1 MRKRITEGRSN
12 DRDSGKSSFS
22 KPDYKRKEGGFGTE
36 KRSFDKPFQKNEGF
50 SKTTGGSDR
59 YPKKDFKPNTFG
71 KNEGSSSD
79 RFPKRDLKSST
90 YGKPEGE
97 SARFT
102 KRDAAGFGKG
112 PSDGKFQRKDT
123 RPSTDRPSDRFP
135 KKDYKP
141 SGTGRPDTGFSKDRF
156 DRKDDRFPRT
166 ENRPEGGFP
175 KRDFGTR
182 NDNYKGGKPEG
193 GYKPREDSRG
203 GFERKDDRAPRTEN
217 RSDGFPKREFGNRND
232 NYKGAKP
239 EGGYKP
245 REDSRGGFERK
256 DDRTPRTENRSDG
269 FPKREF
275 GGRNDNYKG
284 ARPEGGFKPREDSR
298 GEFERKDERPNF
310 ERKAFERR
318 ENSQKPEI
326 KNSTYGQTKNDKS
339 AFRPNYEEDALK
351 KKLPPKVRTKIESSE
366 VFVPTV
372 RLNRYLANA
381 GLCSRR
387 DADEFIASGQ
397 ITVNGEVI
405 TEMGYQVQPTDVVK
419 YGRKI
424 LNREKLVYVL
434 LNKPKDF
441 LTTTDDPEGRK
452 TVMDLVQKACPERI
466 YPVGR
471 LDRATTGLLLMT
483 NDGELAEKLSHPSN
497 AMRKIYQAE
506 LDKKFLQEDFDKILE
521 GIELEDG
528 NIKADDLSI
537 ITPDRQVVGIEIHSG
552 KNRIVR
558 RIFESLGY
566 EVTKLDRTTYAGLTK
581 KDLPRGNWRFLTE
594 KEVIRL
600 KYLI

>member
-1 MRKRITEGRSN
+1 M
-12 DRDSGKSSFS
+12 
-22 KPDYKRKEGGFGTE
+22 
-36 KRSFDKPFQKNEGF
+36 
-50 SKTTGGSDR
+50 
-59 YPKKDFKPNTFG
+59 
-71 KNEGSSSD
+71 
-79 RFPKRDLKSST
+79 
-90 YGKPEGE
+90 
-97 SARFT
+97 
-102 KRDAAGFGKG
+102 
-112 PSDGKFQRKDT
+112 
-123 RPSTDRPSDRFP
+123 
-135 KKDYKP
+135 
-141 SGTGRPDTGFSKDRF
+141 
-156 DRKDDRFPRT
+156 
-166 ENRPEGGFP
+166 
-175 KRDFGTR
+175 
-182 NDNYKGGKPEG
+182 
-193 GYKPREDSRG
+193 
-203 GFERKDDRAPRTEN
+203 
-217 RSDGFPKREFGNRND
+217 
-232 NYKGAKP
+232 
-239 EGGYKP
+239 
-245 REDSRGGFERK
+245 
-256 DDRTPRTENRSDG
+256 
-269 FPKREF
+269 
-275 GGRNDNYKG
+275 
-284 ARPEGGFKPREDSR
+284 
-298 GEFERKDERPNF
+298 
-310 ERKAFERR
+310 
-318 ENSQKPEI
+318 
-326 KNSTYGQTKNDKS
+326 
-339 AFRPNYEEDALK
+339 
-351 KKLPPKVRTKIESSE
+351 ESSE
-366 VFVPTV
+366 TFTPTI

-506 LDKKFLQEDFDKILE
+506 LDKKIEQEDFDKILE
-521 GIELEDG
+521 GVELEDG
-528 NIKADDLSI
+528 MIKADDLSV

>member
-1 MRKRITEGRSN
+1 MRKRITEGRSS
-12 DRDSGKSSFS
+12 DRDSSKSSFG
-22 KPDYKRKEGGFGTE
+22 KPDFKRKEGGFSPE
-36 KRSFDKPFQKNEGF
+36 KRSFDKPFAKKDGF
-50 SKTTGGSDR
+50 SKPAAGNDKFPKREFKPNNFSKSEPGNDR
-59 YPKKDFKPNTFG
+59 FPRKEFKPNTYG
-71 KNEGSSSD
+71 KPEGGND
-79 RFPKRDLKSST
+79 RFPKRDFKLST
-90 YGKPEGE
+90 YGKPEGPSE
-97 SARFT
+97 RFT
-102 KRDAAGFGKG
+102 KRDVENLGNRYPDRNAPIKDARPDAA
-112 PSDGKFQRKDT
+112 R
-123 RPSTDRPSDRFP
+123 STDRFP
-135 KKDYKP
+135 KKEFKP
-141 SGTGRPDTGFSKDRF
+141 NTYGKPTSGTTESRF
-156 DRKDDRFPRT
+156 PRKDDRFPRT
-166 ENRPEGGFP
+166 ENRSE
-175 KRDFGTR
+175 
-182 NDNYKGGKPEG
+182 
-193 GYKPREDSRG
+193 
-203 GFERKDDRAPRTEN
+203 
-217 RSDGFPKREFGNRND
+217 
-232 NYKGAKP
+232 
-239 EGGYKP
+239 
-245 REDSRGGFERK
+245 
-256 DDRTPRTENRSDG
+256 G

-275 GGRNDNYKG
+275 GGRSE
-284 ARPEGGFKPREDSR
+284 RPETGYKPREDNR
-298 GEFERKDERPNF
+298 GGFDNRNERPNF
-310 ERKAFERR
+310 ERKAFDRK
-318 ENSQKPEI
+318 ENTSKPEI
-326 KNSTYGQTKNDKS
+326 SKSNYGNNKNAKQ
-339 AFRPNYEEDALK
+339 AIRPNYEEDALK
-351 KKLPPKVRTKIESSE
+351 SKLPPKVRTKVESSE
-366 VFVPTV
+366 TFTPTI

-506 LDKKFLQEDFDKILE
+506 LDKKIEQEDFDKILE
-521 GIELEDG
+521 GVELEDG
-528 NIKADDLSI
+528 MIKADDLSV

>member
-1 MRKRITEGRSN
+1 MRKRITEGRSS
-12 DRDSGKSSFS
+12 DRDSSKSSFG
-22 KPDYKRKEGGFGTE
+22 KPDFKRKEGGFSPE
-36 KRSFDKPFQKNEGF
+36 KRSFDKPFAKKDGF
-50 SKTTGGSDR
+50 SKPAAGNDKFPKREFKPNNFSKSEPGNDR
-59 YPKKDFKPNTFG
+59 FPKKEFKPNTYG
-71 KNEGSSSD
+71 KPEGGND
-79 RFPKRDLKSST
+79 RFPKRDFKSST
-90 YGKPEGE
+90 YGKPEGPSE
-97 SARFT
+97 RFT
-102 KRDAAGFGKG
+102 KRDVENLGNRYPDRNA
-112 PSDGKFQRKDT
+112 PRKDA
-123 RPSTDRPSDRFP
+123 RPDAGRSTDRFP
-135 KKDYKP
+135 KKEFKP
-141 SGTGRPDTGFSKDRF
+141 NTYGKPTTASTESRF
-156 DRKDDRFPRT
+156 PRKDDRFPRT
-166 ENRPEGGFP
+166 ENRSEGFP
-175 KRDFGTR
+175 KREFGGR
-182 NDNYKGGKPEG
+182 SERSEG

-203 GFERKDDRAPRTEN
+203 GLEN
-217 RSDGFPKREFGNRND
+217 RN
-232 NYKGAKP
+232 
-239 EGGYKP
+239 
-245 REDSRGGFERK
+245 
-256 DDRTPRTENRSDG
+256 
-269 FPKREF
+269 
-275 GGRNDNYKG
+275 
-284 ARPEGGFKPREDSR
+284 
-298 GEFERKDERPNF
+298 ERPNF
-310 ERKAFERR
+310 ERKAFERK
-318 ENSQKPEI
+318 ENAVKPEI
-326 KNSTYGQTKNDKS
+326 SKSNYGNNKNAKQ
-339 AFRPNYEEDALK
+339 AIRPNYEEDALK
-351 KKLPPKVRTKIESSE
+351 SKLPPKVRTKVESSE
-366 VFVPTV
+366 VFTPTI

-506 LDKKFLQEDFDKILE
+506 LDKKIEQEDFDKILK
-521 GIELEDG
+521 GVELEDG
-528 NIKADDLSI
+528 MIKADDLSV

-558 RIFESLGY
+558 RIFEHLGY

>member
-1 MRKRITEGRSN
+1 
-12 DRDSGKSSFS
+12 
-22 KPDYKRKEGGFGTE
+22 
-36 KRSFDKPFQKNEGF
+36 
-50 SKTTGGSDR
+50 
-59 YPKKDFKPNTFG
+59 
-71 KNEGSSSD
+71 
-79 RFPKRDLKSST
+79 
-90 YGKPEGE
+90 
-97 SARFT
+97 
-102 KRDAAGFGKG
+102 
-112 PSDGKFQRKDT
+112 
-123 RPSTDRPSDRFP
+123 
-135 KKDYKP
+135 
-141 SGTGRPDTGFSKDRF
+141 
-156 DRKDDRFPRT
+156 
-166 ENRPEGGFP
+166 
-175 KRDFGTR
+175 
-182 NDNYKGGKPEG
+182 
-193 GYKPREDSRG
+193 
-203 GFERKDDRAPRTEN
+203 
-217 RSDGFPKREFGNRND
+217 
-232 NYKGAKP
+232 
-239 EGGYKP
+239 
-245 REDSRGGFERK
+245 
-256 DDRTPRTENRSDG
+256 
-269 FPKREF
+269 
-275 GGRNDNYKG
+275 
-284 ARPEGGFKPREDSR
+284 
-298 GEFERKDERPNF
+298 
-310 ERKAFERR
+310 
-318 ENSQKPEI
+318 
-326 KNSTYGQTKNDKS
+326 
-339 AFRPNYEEDALK
+339 
-351 KKLPPKVRTKIESSE
+351 
-366 VFVPTV
+366 
-372 RLNRYLANA
+372 LANA

-405 TEMGYQVQPTDVVK
+405 TEMGYQVQATDVVK

-506 LDKKFLQEDFDKILE
+506 LDRKMEQEDFDKILE

-528 NIKADDLSI
+528 NIKADDLSV

-558 RIFESLGY
+558 RIFEHLGY

>member
-1 MRKRITEGRSN
+1 MRKRTTEGRAS
-12 DRDSGKSSFS
+12 DRDTSKSSFG
-22 KPDYKRKEGGFGTE
+22 KPEFKRKEGGFSPD
-36 KRSFDKPFQKNEGF
+36 KRNFDKPFAKKEGF
-50 SKTTGGSDR
+50 SKTGGTSDKF
-59 YPKKDFKPNTFG
+59 PKREFKPNTYG
-71 KNEGSSSD
+71 KPEDN
-79 RFPKRDLKSST
+79 RFPKRDFKSST
-90 YGKPEGE
+90 YGKPEGASE
-97 SARFT
+97 RFT
-102 KRDAAGFGKG
+102 KRDVENLGNSY
-112 PSDGKFQRKDT
+112 SDRKSPRKDFRADT
-123 RPSTDRPSDRFP
+123 SKSSDRFP
-135 KKDYKP
+135 KKDFKP
-141 SGTGRPDTGFSKDRF
+141 NTNRFSEERPSDGR
-156 DRKDDRFPRT
+156 
-166 ENRPEGGFP
+166 FP
-175 KRDFGTR
+175 KREDK
-182 NDNYKGGKPEG
+182 YGKPEG
-193 GYKPREDSRG
+193 
-203 GFERKDDRAPRTEN
+203 RTE
-217 RSDGFPKREFGNRND
+217 GFPKREFNRGSFDKN
-232 NYKGAKP
+232 
-239 EGGYKP
+239 
-245 REDSRGGFERK
+245 
-256 DDRTPRTENRSDG
+256 SD
-269 FPKREF
+269 
-275 GGRNDNYKG
+275 
-284 ARPEGGFKPREDSR
+284 
-298 GEFERKDERPNF
+298 RPNF
-310 ERKAFERR
+310 ERKAFDRNTEA
-318 ENSQKPEI
+318 SKPEARKSNYGNP
-326 KNSTYGQTKNDKS
+326 KNEKA
-339 AFRPNYEEDALK
+339 AFRPNYDESSLK
-351 KKLPPKVRTKIESSE
+351 SKLPPKVRTKVEKEETFTATI
-366 VFVPTV
+366 

-405 TEMGYQVQPTDVVK
+405 TEMGYQVKPTDVIK

-506 LDKKFLQEDFDKILE
+506 LDKKITQEDFDKILE
-521 GIELEDG
+521 GVELEDG
-528 NIKADDLSI
+528 LIKADDLSV

-558 RIFESLGY
+558 RIFEHLGY